1 MYDKIISDINKESN
15 SFYKNKLSS
24 KEIYNNITKNSEE
37 TLNLYDTNNNDK
49 NNTDI
54 INDIKKFMSLLRDDN
69 ELILN
74 LFSENIK
81 EKEKISSFFI
91 DFFYDNPYA
100 QETESSFLLL
110 FWNVLKIDIL
120 NNFNKKAVSIFFK
133 ETLSGCI
140 LKKLYLRKEIK
151 VNFKKIFQKVIQTIQ
166 FKSWRE
172 WDLKISSISKKISDK
187 IYIISKGPQLLKR
200 NKNNYMNNSNYI
212 NMSYMNYFQEINF
225 DKLYT
230 NVKENK
236 EKGFLKKQ
244 LLYIK
249 KINKGNQSNLF
260 SNKPLLNEI
269 FQQDKPYE
277 VIEEYISILKDIID
291 ILNLF
296 FDTILNNITIIPQY
310 LISICIM
317 LSIILI
323 KHSPDVSSISL
334 FEFIGYFIFII
345 VIKPFFTQSEYE
357 GITETYITK
366 ETKKNIKCIFDI
378 LLSMINNKLYSNDK
392 YKEYTPIN
400 KIIIENISK
409 KFLLFVEELLN
420 IPLSETLDN
429 VINEDKTENN
439 NPYSSFCFSIE
450 DFYILYHKILT
461 SEGMIG
467 ILKNK
472 NLSESLL
479 KKRKIFIHL
488 LNKLSSDESLTFIE
502 NMIKNDKEKKRKS
515 IFITN
520 NIESIKIPQN
530 KEYYIKNEH
539 NIINTLSSILY
550 TIEPLNQISFP
561 KGNNDNLISFIN
573 ELFNHVKNRIYFKT
587 NYKKIYLNLF
597 NLKETIN
604 SLSKEQINKLEKEID
619 LFNDEIKDSID
630 KYKIN
635 HISNLKEAYT
645 SILINRKLMEN
656 YNKYLIEYKDKSLSQ
671 RILNDITSENNTI
684 DKLSLTPRNNNKNEQ
699 TYNIILN
706 YIIKFKEK
714 INNLPDYNH
723 MNQDILSI
731 IEENKLSQ
739 NLNSLITSLKE
750 LIKIYTKEN
759 DNSKSLN
766 NIISYLMTLIYDK
779 IFPCIQSEEDLK
791 FEEICKNLNNININN
806 LIKNDNNI
814 LNDDFLDEG
823 FTYIQNLEIE
833 KCAFR
838 KFKLFVYLDHYIQ
851 KVINQYIKNT
861 SNENIINIKIY
872 IIIKS
877 LPKQFISN
885 IKYIKGFIKMNDLT
899 LGEKEILS
907 EIDILT
913 NKCLI
918 FSNTDENIIN
928 KI

>member
-49 NNTDI
+49 NNNDI

-140 LKKLYLRKEIK
+140 LKKLYMRKEIK

-200 NKNNYMNNSNYI
+200 NKNNYMNNSNYV

-225 DKLYT
+225 DKLYS

-296 FDTILNNITIIPQY
+296 FDTILNNITIIPKY

-334 FEFIGYFIFII
+334 FEFIGYFTFII
-345 VIKPFFTQSEYE
+345 VIKPFFIQSEYE

-539 NIINTLSSILY
+539 NIINILSSILY

-750 LIKIYTKEN
+750 LVKIYTKEN

-907 EIDILT
+907 EIDILK

>member
-1 MYDKIISDINKESN
+1 MYDKINSDINKESN

-24 KEIYNNITKNSEE
+24 KQIYNNITKNSEE
-37 TLNLYDTNNNDK
+37 ILNFYDTNNNDK
-49 NNTDI
+49 NNNDI
-54 INDIKKFMSLLRDDN
+54 INDIKQFMSLLRDDN

-81 EKEKISSFFI
+81 EKETISSFFI

-120 NNFNKKAVSIFFK
+120 NNFNKKAVSVFFK

-172 WDLKISSISKKISDK
+172 WDLKISTINKKISDK

-200 NKNNYMNNSNYI
+200 NKNNYISNSNYI
-212 NMSYMNYFQEINF
+212 NMSYMNYFQEINL
-225 DKLYT
+225 DKLYK
-230 NVKENK
+230 NEKGNQ
-236 EKGFLKKQ
+236 KGFLKKQ
-244 LLYIK
+244 ILYIK
-249 KINKGNQSNLF
+249 KINKGNQLNYF

-277 VIEEYISILKDIID
+277 IIEEYISILKDIID

-296 FDTILNNITIIPQY
+296 FDTIINNITIIPQY

-323 KHSPDVSSISL
+323 KHSPDISSISL

-345 VIKPFFTQSEYE
+345 VIKPFFTQSEFE
-357 GITETYITK
+357 GISETYITK
-366 ETKKNIKCIFDI
+366 ETKNNIKSIFDI

-400 KIIIENISK
+400 KIIVENVSK
-409 KFLLFVEELLN
+409 KFLLFVEKLLN

-429 VINEDKTENN
+429 VINENKTENN

-450 DFYILYHKILT
+450 DFYILYHKLLT

-472 NLSESLL
+472 NLPESLL
-479 KKRKIFIHL
+479 KKRKKFINL
-488 LNKLSSDESLTFIE
+488 LHKLSSDDSLTFIE

-515 IFITN
+515 FFITN

-530 KEYYIKNEH
+530 KEYYIKNDH
-539 NIINTLSSILY
+539 NIINILSSILF

-587 NYKKIYLNLF
+587 NYKKIYSNLF

-604 SLSKEQINKLEKEID
+604 SLSKDEINKLEKEID

-656 YNKYLIEYKDKSLSQ
+656 YNKYLIEYKEKSLSE
-671 RILNDITSENNTI
+671 RILNDITSENNIT
-684 DKLSLTPRNNNKNEQ
+684 DKSSLTPRNNNKSEQ

-706 YIIKFKEK
+706 YINKFKEK
-714 INNLPDYNH
+714 IKILPDYNH
-723 MNQDILSI
+723 MNQDILTI
-731 IEENKLSQ
+731 IDDNKLSQ
-739 NLNSLITSLKE
+739 SLNSLITTLKE
-750 LIKIYTKEN
+750 LIKMYTKEN

-766 NIISYLMTLIYDK
+766 NIISYLMNLIYNK
-779 IFPCIQSEEDLK
+779 IFPITQNEDDLK

-814 LNDDFLDEG
+814 LNDDFLEEG

-851 KVINQYIKNT
+851 NVINQYIKNT

-885 IKYIKGFIKMNDLT
+885 IKYIKGFVKMNELT
-899 LGEKEILS
+899 LGEKEILT

-913 NKCLI
+913 NKCFFLT
-918 FSNTDENIIN
+918 NLNDNITN
-928 KI
+928 KV

>member
-37 TLNLYDTNNNDK
+37 TLYLYDTNNNDK
-49 NNTDI
+49 NNNDI

-69 ELILN
+69 ELIVN

-110 FWNVLKIDIL
+110 FWNLLKIDIL

-140 LKKLYLRKEIK
+140 LKKLYMRKEIK

-172 WDLKISSISKKISDK
+172 WDLNICSISKNISDK
-187 IYIISKGPQLLKR
+187 IYIINKGPQLLKR
-200 NKNNYMNNSNYI
+200 NKKNYINHSNYI

-225 DKLYT
+225 DKLYK
-230 NVKENK
+230 NEKGNK

-269 FQQDKPYE
+269 FQQEKPYE

-296 FDTILNNITIIPQY
+296 FDTIINNITIIPQY

-323 KHSPDVSSISL
+323 KHSPDVSTISL

-345 VIKPFFTQSEYE
+345 VIKPFFTQSEFE

-366 ETKKNIKCIFDI
+366 ETKNNIKCIFDI

-400 KIIIENISK
+400 KIIVENISK
-409 KFLLFVEELLN
+409 KFLLFVEQLLN

-461 SEGMIG
+461 SEGIIG

-472 NLSESLL
+472 KLSESLL

-502 NMIKNDKEKKRKS
+502 NLIKNDKEKKRKS

-520 NIESIKIPQN
+520 NIESIKTPQN

-539 NIINTLSSILY
+539 NMINILSSILY

-561 KGNNDNLISFIN
+561 KGNNDTLISFIN
-573 ELFNHVKNRIYFKT
+573 ELFNHVKNRMYFKT
-587 NYKKIYLNLF
+587 NYKIIYLNLF
-597 NLKETIN
+597 SLKETIN

-619 LFNDEIKDSID
+619 LFNDEIKESID

-645 SILINRKLMEN
+645 SILINRKLLEN
-656 YNKYLIEYKDKSLSQ
+656 YNKYLIEYKDKSFSQ

-684 DKLSLTPRNNNKNEQ
+684 DKLSLTPKNNNRSEQ

-706 YIIKFKEK
+706 YIVKFKEK
-714 INNLPDYNH
+714 INKLPDYNN
-723 MNQDILSI
+723 MNQDIFTI

-739 NLNSLITSLKE
+739 NLNSLIISLKE
-750 LIKIYTKEN
+750 LIKSYTKEN

-766 NIISYLMTLIYDK
+766 NIISYLMSLIYNK
-779 IFPCIQSEEDLK
+779 IFPCNQSEDDLK

-851 KVINQYIKNT
+851 KIINQYIKNT
-861 SNENIINIKIY
+861 SNDNIINIKIY

-907 EIDILT
+907 EIDILA
-913 NKCLI
+913 NKCLLLT
-918 FSNTDENIIN
+918 STDDNIIN
-928 KI
+928 RI

>member
-1 MYDKIISDINKESN
+1 MYDKINTDINKESN

-24 KEIYNNITKNSEE
+24 KQIYNNITKNSEE
-37 TLNLYDTNNNDK
+37 ILNFYDTNNNDK
-49 NNTDI
+49 NNNDI
-54 INDIKKFMSLLRDDN
+54 INDIKQFMSLLRDDN

-81 EKEKISSFFI
+81 EKETISSFFI

-120 NNFNKKAVSIFFK
+120 NNFNKKAVSVFFK

-172 WDLKISSISKKISDK
+172 WDLKISTINKKISDK

-200 NKNNYMNNSNYI
+200 NKNNYISNSNYI
-212 NMSYMNYFQEINF
+212 NMSYMNYFQEINL
-225 DKLYT
+225 DKLYK
-230 NVKENK
+230 NEKGNQ
-236 EKGFLKKQ
+236 KGFLKKQ
-244 LLYIK
+244 ILYIK
-249 KINKGNQSNLF
+249 KINKGNQLNYF

-277 VIEEYISILKDIID
+277 IIEEYISILKDIID

-296 FDTILNNITIIPQY
+296 FDTIINNITIIPQY

-323 KHSPDVSSISL
+323 KHSPDISSISL

-345 VIKPFFTQSEYE
+345 VIKPFFTQSEFE
-357 GITETYITK
+357 GISETYITK
-366 ETKKNIKCIFDI
+366 ETKNNIKSIFDI

-400 KIIIENISK
+400 KIIVENISK
-409 KFLLFVEELLN
+409 KFLLFVEKLLN

-429 VINEDKTENN
+429 VINENKTENN

-450 DFYILYHKILT
+450 DFYILYHKLLT

-472 NLSESLL
+472 NLPESLL
-479 KKRKIFIHL
+479 KKRKKFINL
-488 LNKLSSDESLTFIE
+488 LHKLSSDDSLTFIE

-515 IFITN
+515 FFITN

-530 KEYYIKNEH
+530 KEYYIKNDH
-539 NIINTLSSILY
+539 NIINILSSILF

-587 NYKKIYLNLF
+587 NYKKIYSNLF

-604 SLSKEQINKLEKEID
+604 SLSKDEINKLEKEID

-656 YNKYLIEYKDKSLSQ
+656 YNKYLIEYKEKSLSE
-671 RILNDITSENNTI
+671 RILNDITSENNIT
-684 DKLSLTPRNNNKNEQ
+684 DKLSLTPRNNNKSEQ

-706 YIIKFKEK
+706 YINKFKEK
-714 INNLPDYNH
+714 IKILPDYNH
-723 MNQDILSI
+723 MNQDILTI
-731 IEENKLSQ
+731 IDDNKLSQ
-739 NLNSLITSLKE
+739 SLNSLITTLKE
-750 LIKIYTKEN
+750 LIKMYTKEN

-766 NIISYLMTLIYDK
+766 NIISYLMNLIYNK
-779 IFPCIQSEEDLK
+779 IFPITQSEDDLK

-814 LNDDFLDEG
+814 LNDDFLEEG

-851 KVINQYIKNT
+851 NVINQYIKNT

-885 IKYIKGFIKMNDLT
+885 IKYIKGFVKMNELT
-899 LGEKEILS
+899 LGEKEILT

-913 NKCLI
+913 NKCFFLT
-918 FSNTDENIIN
+918 NLNDNITN
-928 KI
+928 KV

>member
-49 NNTDI
+49 NNNDI

-140 LKKLYLRKEIK
+140 LKKLYMRKEIK

-200 NKNNYMNNSNYI
+200 NKNNYMNNSNYV

-225 DKLYT
+225 DKLYS

-539 NIINTLSSILY
+539 NIINILSSILY

-723 MNQDILSI
+723 RNQDIVSI

-750 LIKIYTKEN
+750 LVKIYTKEN

>member
-1 MYDKIISDINKESN
+1 MYDKINSDINKESN

-24 KEIYNNITKNSEE
+24 KQIYNNIIKNSEE
-37 TLNLYDTNNNDK
+37 ILNFYDTNNNDK
-49 NNTDI
+49 NNNDI
-54 INDIKKFMSLLRDDN
+54 INDIKQFMSLLRDDN

-81 EKEKISSFFI
+81 EKETISSFFI

-120 NNFNKKAVSIFFK
+120 NNFNKKAVSVFFK

-172 WDLKISSISKKISDK
+172 WDLKISTINKKISDK

-200 NKNNYMNNSNYI
+200 NKNNYISNSNYI
-212 NMSYMNYFQEINF
+212 NMSYMNYFQEINL
-225 DKLYT
+225 DKLYK
-230 NVKENK
+230 NEKGNQ
-236 EKGFLKKQ
+236 KGFLKKQ
-244 LLYIK
+244 ILYIK
-249 KINKGNQSNLF
+249 KINKGNQLNYF

-277 VIEEYISILKDIID
+277 IIEEYISILKDIID

-296 FDTILNNITIIPQY
+296 FDTIINNITIIPQY

-323 KHSPDVSSISL
+323 KHSPDISSISL

-345 VIKPFFTQSEYE
+345 VIKPFFTQSEFE
-357 GITETYITK
+357 GISETYITK
-366 ETKKNIKCIFDI
+366 ETKNNIKSIFDI

-400 KIIIENISK
+400 KIIVENVSK
-409 KFLLFVEELLN
+409 KFLLFVEKLLN

-429 VINEDKTENN
+429 VINENKTENN

-450 DFYILYHKILT
+450 DFYILYHKLLT

-472 NLSESLL
+472 NLPESLL
-479 KKRKIFIHL
+479 KKRKKFINL
-488 LNKLSSDESLTFIE
+488 LHKLSSDDSLTFIE

-515 IFITN
+515 FFITN

-530 KEYYIKNEH
+530 KEYYIKNDH
-539 NIINTLSSILY
+539 NIINILSSILF

-587 NYKKIYLNLF
+587 NYKKIYSNLF

-604 SLSKEQINKLEKEID
+604 SLSKDEINKLEKEID

-656 YNKYLIEYKDKSLSQ
+656 YNKYLIEYKEKSLSE
-671 RILNDITSENNTI
+671 RILNDITSENNIT
-684 DKLSLTPRNNNKNEQ
+684 DKLSLTPRNNNKSEQ

-706 YIIKFKEK
+706 YINKFKEK
-714 INNLPDYNH
+714 IKILPDYNH
-723 MNQDILSI
+723 MNQDILTI
-731 IEENKLSQ
+731 IDDNKLSQ
-739 NLNSLITSLKE
+739 SLNSLITTLKE
-750 LIKIYTKEN
+750 LIKMYTKEN

-766 NIISYLMTLIYDK
+766 NIISYLMNLIYNK
-779 IFPCIQSEEDLK
+779 IFPITQNEDDLK
-791 FEEICKNLNNININN
+791 FEEICKNI
-806 LIKNDNNI
+806 
-814 LNDDFLDEG
+814 
-823 FTYIQNLEIE
+823 
-833 KCAFR
+833 
-838 KFKLFVYLDHYIQ
+838 
-851 KVINQYIKNT
+851 
-861 SNENIINIKIY
+861 
-872 IIIKS
+872 
-877 LPKQFISN
+877 
-885 IKYIKGFIKMNDLT
+885 
-899 LGEKEILS
+899 
-907 EIDILT
+907 
-913 NKCLI
+913 
-918 FSNTDENIIN
+918 
-928 KI
+928 

>member
-69 ELILN
+69 ELIVN

-110 FWNVLKIDIL
+110 FWNLLKIDIL

-140 LKKLYLRKEIK
+140 LKKLYMRKEIK

-172 WDLKISSISKKISDK
+172 WDLNICSISKNISDK
-187 IYIISKGPQLLKR
+187 IYIINKGPQLLKR
-200 NKNNYMNNSNYI
+200 NKKNYINHSNYI

-225 DKLYT
+225 DKLYK
-230 NVKENK
+230 NEKGNK

-269 FQQDKPYE
+269 FQQEKPYE

-323 KHSPDVSSISL
+323 KHSPDVSTISL

-345 VIKPFFTQSEYE
+345 VIKPFFTQSEFE

-366 ETKKNIKCIFDI
+366 ETKNNIKCIFDI

-400 KIIIENISK
+400 KIIVENISK
-409 KFLLFVEELLN
+409 KFLLFVEQLLN

-461 SEGMIG
+461 SEGIIG

-472 NLSESLL
+472 KLSESLL

-502 NMIKNDKEKKRKS
+502 NLIKNDKEKKRKS

-520 NIESIKIPQN
+520 NIESIKTPQN
-530 KEYYIKNEH
+530 KEYYIKNEN
-539 NIINTLSSILY
+539 NIINILSSILY

-561 KGNNDNLISFIN
+561 KGNNDTLISFIN
-573 ELFNHVKNRIYFKT
+573 ELFNHVKNRMYFKT
-587 NYKKIYLNLF
+587 NYKIIYLNLF
-597 NLKETIN
+597 SLKETIN

-619 LFNDEIKDSID
+619 LFNDEIKESID

-645 SILINRKLMEN
+645 SILINRKLLEN
-656 YNKYLIEYKDKSLSQ
+656 YNKYLIEYKDKSFSE
-671 RILNDITSENNTI
+671 RILNDITSENNTN
-684 DKLSLTPRNNNKNEQ
+684 DKLSLTPKNNNRSEQ

-706 YIIKFKEK
+706 YIVKFKEK
-714 INNLPDYNH
+714 INKLPDYNN
-723 MNQDILSI
+723 MNQDILTI

-739 NLNSLITSLKE
+739 NLNSLIISLKE
-750 LIKIYTKEN
+750 LIKSYTKEN

-766 NIISYLMTLIYDK
+766 NIISYLMSLIYNK
-779 IFPCIQSEEDLK
+779 IFPCNQSEDDLK

-851 KVINQYIKNT
+851 KIINQYIKNS
-861 SNENIINIKIY
+861 SNDNIINIKIY

-907 EIDILT
+907 EIDILV
-913 NKCLI
+913 NKCLLLT
-918 FSNTDENIIN
+918 STDDNIIN

>member
-1 MYDKIISDINKESN
+1 MYDKINSDINKESN

-24 KEIYNNITKNSEE
+24 KQIYNNITKNSEE
-37 TLNLYDTNNNDK
+37 ILNFYDTNNNDK
-49 NNTDI
+49 NNNDI
-54 INDIKKFMSLLRDDN
+54 INDIKQFMSLLRDDN

-120 NNFNKKAVSIFFK
+120 NNFNKKAVSVFFK

-172 WDLKISSISKKISDK
+172 WDLKISTINKKISDK

-200 NKNNYMNNSNYI
+200 NKNNYISNSNYI
-212 NMSYMNYFQEINF
+212 NMSYMNYFQEINL
-225 DKLYT
+225 DKLYK
-230 NVKENK
+230 NEKGNQ
-236 EKGFLKKQ
+236 KGFLKKQ
-244 LLYIK
+244 ILYIK
-249 KINKGNQSNLF
+249 KINKGNQLNYF

-277 VIEEYISILKDIID
+277 IIEEYISILKDIID

-296 FDTILNNITIIPQY
+296 FDTIINNITIIPQY

-323 KHSPDVSSISL
+323 KHSPDISSISL

-345 VIKPFFTQSEYE
+345 VIKPFFTQSEFE
-357 GITETYITK
+357 GISETYITK
-366 ETKKNIKCIFDI
+366 ETKNNIKSIFDI

-400 KIIIENISK
+400 KIIVENVSK
-409 KFLLFVEELLN
+409 KFLLFVEKLLN

-429 VINEDKTENN
+429 VINENKTENN

-450 DFYILYHKILT
+450 DFYILYHKLLT

-472 NLSESLL
+472 NLPESLL
-479 KKRKIFIHL
+479 KKRKKFINL
-488 LNKLSSDESLTFIE
+488 LHKLSSDDSLTFIE

-539 NIINTLSSILY
+539 NIINILSSILY

-561 KGNNDNLISFIN
+561 KGNNDTLISFIN

-619 LFNDEIKDSID
+619 LFNDEIKESID

-907 EIDILT
+907 EIDILA
-913 NKCLI
+913 NKCLLLT
-918 FSNTDENIIN
+918 STDDNIIN

>member
-49 NNTDI
+49 NNNDI

-140 LKKLYLRKEIK
+140 LKKLYMRKEIK

-200 NKNNYMNNSNYI
+200 NKNNYMNNSNYV

-225 DKLYT
+225 DKLYS

-345 VIKPFFTQSEYE
+345 VIKPFFIQSEYE

-539 NIINTLSSILY
+539 NIINILSSILY

-750 LIKIYTKEN
+750 LVKIYTKEN

-907 EIDILT
+907 EIDILK

>member
-1 MYDKIISDINKESN
+1 MYDKINSDINKESN

-24 KEIYNNITKNSEE
+24 KQIYNNIIKNSEE
-37 TLNLYDTNNNDK
+37 ILNFYDTNNNDK
-49 NNTDI
+49 NNNDI
-54 INDIKKFMSLLRDDN
+54 INDIKQFMSLLRDDN

-81 EKEKISSFFI
+81 EKETISSFFI

-120 NNFNKKAVSIFFK
+120 NNFNKKAVSVFFK

-172 WDLKISSISKKISDK
+172 WDLKISTINKKISDK

-200 NKNNYMNNSNYI
+200 NKNNYISNSNYI
-212 NMSYMNYFQEINF
+212 NMSYMNYFQEINL
-225 DKLYT
+225 DKLYK
-230 NVKENK
+230 NEKGNQ
-236 EKGFLKKQ
+236 KGFLKKQ
-244 LLYIK
+244 ILYIK
-249 KINKGNQSNLF
+249 KINKGNQLNYF

-277 VIEEYISILKDIID
+277 IIEEYISILKDIID

-296 FDTILNNITIIPQY
+296 FDTIINNITIIPQY

-323 KHSPDVSSISL
+323 KHSPDISSISL

-345 VIKPFFTQSEYE
+345 VIKPFFTQSEFE
-357 GITETYITK
+357 GISETYITK
-366 ETKKNIKCIFDI
+366 ETKNNIKSIFDI

-400 KIIIENISK
+400 KIIVENVSK
-409 KFLLFVEELLN
+409 KFLLFVEKLLN

-429 VINEDKTENN
+429 VINENKTENN

-450 DFYILYHKILT
+450 DFYILYHKLLT

-472 NLSESLL
+472 NLPESLL
-479 KKRKIFIHL
+479 KKRKKFINL
-488 LNKLSSDESLTFIE
+488 LHKLSSDDSLTFIE

-515 IFITN
+515 FFITN

-530 KEYYIKNEH
+530 KEYYIKNDH
-539 NIINTLSSILY
+539 NIINILSSILF

-587 NYKKIYLNLF
+587 NYKKIYSNLF

-604 SLSKEQINKLEKEID
+604 SLSKDEINKLEKEID

-656 YNKYLIEYKDKSLSQ
+656 YNKYLIEYKEKSLSE
-671 RILNDITSENNTI
+671 RILNDITSENNIT
-684 DKLSLTPRNNNKNEQ
+684 DKLSLTPRNNNKSEQ

-706 YIIKFKEK
+706 YINKFKEK
-714 INNLPDYNH
+714 IKILPDYNH
-723 MNQDILSI
+723 MNQDILTI
-731 IEENKLSQ
+731 IDDNKLSQ
-739 NLNSLITSLKE
+739 SLNSLITTLKE
-750 LIKIYTKEN
+750 LIKMYTKEN

-766 NIISYLMTLIYDK
+766 NIISYLMNLIYNK
-779 IFPCIQSEEDLK
+779 IFPITQNEDDLK

-806 LIKNDNNI
+806 NNI
-814 LNDDFLDEG
+814 LNDDFLEEG

-851 KVINQYIKNT
+851 NVINQYIKNT

-885 IKYIKGFIKMNDLT
+885 IKYIKGFVKMNELT
-899 LGEKEILS
+899 LGEKEILT

-913 NKCLI
+913 NKCFFLT
-918 FSNTDENIIN
+918 NLNDNITN
-928 KI
+928 KV